1 MKRHYSYRATLSSAK
16 TRTGLSFA
24 LLLAV
29 AALVAPGVVP
39 VAQGQACCQVTAV
52 SGNRLSARDMQNG
65 AMFQFTLTQ
74 IVPLRVGS
82 AIYANFSKKEVSCD
96 GRSLCGV
103 ITSISASTSGTS
115 AAAASGAP
123 APAGAPSL
131 IRKENAAATAPA
143 TAAPATASSAP
154 ATPATTSPM
163 GGAAS
168 SPPKPSDAPPVAAL
182 SAAPISSG
190 GAPAANTAAK
200 ASDGLSAASA
210 ATVGFHPLP
219 KNTPGGFQKCC
230 TLVAVQGVV
239 GGNGPAE
246 WPAKNNL
253 LGWNFDFQP
262 AQGFPNMKGVGVGSP
277 LWVNFATNQVSC
289 DGVTVCGQV
298 GFAQP
303 LYYQQVV
310 YLDVLPVGV
319 IYVPPGDPSATN
331 STACPPFQSCVPIQ
345 NFNVANTTSTTST
358 KVIASSGTPGGSPVV
373 LSLTFLGGSPA
384 ASPTTSASDSQSVM
398 ASAQLSTHGP
408 GGYPGG
414 NDRIM
419 FYASPAF
426 EITYIGAWAYNAGH
440 YVVPASGQSIAT
452 IAPTIATNSWVICSP
467 MVFELQ
473 KYIAG
478 DTQQADTRC
487 LNGVHTSAAP
497 SAVNSTALTGR
508 QGTAL
513 APAQRLLQL
522 DPFVPGSLP
531 VVTAAVLS
539 ANAGAPTAE
548 PSVLSNGQRFQLL
561 PYGAGDAPTT
571 GYSWSLC
578 ADSAIYGFGNSVAKM
593 TTTSATAT
601 TNFSGGISLLINPV
615 AVAGAALK
623 LATGVELPVPG
634 TPVSMGDAWTITTTV
649 TNSTT
654 QMTQWNVSGNFGGG
668 TDTSNPCNAQSF
680 VTTMYYDWLN
690 HTVAFANVLA
700 NGSDVSGSLSLDTA
714 LPPETRVVFTPLE
727 GGHPIATLVNK
738 NGEIRLKLPPG
749 RYNYRVLDRAG
760 NVFTKTSPI
769 ITVKPNEP
777 LRFALAKE

>member
-1 MKRHYSYRATLSSAK
+1 MKRHCSFAITYSAMISSARS
-16 TRTGLSFA
+16 RTSRMVA
-24 LLLAV
+24 LLV
-29 AALVAPGVVP
+29 TAALLVIPGLVS
-39 VAQGQACCQVTAV
+39 VAQGQACCQVTTV
-52 SGNRLSARDMQNG
+52 SGNRVSARDTQNG
-65 AMFQFTLTQ
+65 AVFQFTLTQ
-74 IVPLRVGS
+74 PVPLRVGS
-82 AIYANFSKKEVSCD
+82 TIYANFSKKEVSCD

-103 ITSISASTSGTS
+103 ITSISASTAAIS
-115 AAAASGAP
+115 APAASGAP
-123 APAGAPSL
+123 ASAGAPSV
-131 IRKENAAATAPA
+131 IRKENPAATTAPATTAPA
-143 TAAPATASSAP
+143 TAAPASTA
-154 ATPATTSPM
+154 PM
-163 GGAAS
+163 TGTAS
-168 SPPKPSDAPPVAAL
+168 SPPKL
-182 SAAPISSG
+182 SAAPSVAASGAAPSLSG
-190 GAPAANTAAK
+190 G
-200 ASDGLSAASA
+200 
-210 ATVGFHPLP
+210 V

-331 STACPPFQSCVPIQ
+331 STACPPYQSCVPIQ

-426 EITYIGAWAYNAGH
+426 EITYIGAWAYNGGH

-513 APAQRLLQL
+513 TPAQRLLQL

-531 VVTAAVLS
+531 VVTAAALS
-539 ANAGAPTAE
+539 ANAGAPTAD
-548 PSVLSNGQRFQLL
+548 PGVLSNGQRFQLL

-593 TTTSATAT
+593 ITTSATAT

-634 TPVSMGDAWTITTTV
+634 TPVSVGDAWTITTTV

-654 QMTQWNVSGNFGGG
+654 QATQWNVSGNFGGG

-700 NGSDVSGSLSLDTA
+700 SGSDVSGSLSLDTA

-727 GGHPIATLVNK
+727 GGHPIATLVTK
-738 NGEIRLKLPPG
+738 DGEIRLKLPPG

-760 NVFTKTSPI
+760 NVYTKTPPI

-777 LRFALAKE
+777 LRFALAKQ